1 MQFLCK
7 IPEAR
12 SVSVTSVLVSP
23 GINPDELRQIA
34 REQFQV
40 AIAGGLGPFAGRM
53 FRIGH
58 LGDLNPAMLLG
69 CLAGV
74 EGALTVMGVPI
85 GREGLHR
92 AAEVLARAATPS
104 VGW

>member
-1 MQFLCK
+1 
-7 IPEAR
+7 
-12 SVSVTSVLVSP
+12 VLVSP
-23 GINPDELRQIA
+23 DINPEALRHIA

-92 AAEVLARAATPS
+92 AIEVLARAATPT
-104 VGW
+104 V

>member
-1 MQFLCK
+1 MT
-7 IPEAR
+7 A
-12 SVSVTSVLVSP
+12 VLTPP
-23 GINPDELRQIA
+23 GLNPDELRRIA

-40 AIAGGLGPFAGRM
+40 AIAGGLGPFAGRV

-74 EGALTVMGVPI
+74 EAALRVLEVPLGGSGVVSAVE
-85 GREGLHR
+85 R
-92 AAEVLARAATPS
+92 LARA
-104 VGW
+104 GWPG

>member
-7 IPEAR
+7 PPEAR
-12 SVSVTSVLVSP
+12 SVSVTSVLVAPSV
-23 GINPDELRQIA
+23 NPDELRRIA

-40 AIAGGLGPFAGRM
+40 SIAGGLGPFAGRV

-69 CLAGV
+69 CLGGV
-74 EGALTVMGVPI
+74 EGALQVMGIPV
-85 GREGLHR
+85 GREGVRR
-92 AAEVLARAATPS
+92 AVEVLARGPALP
-104 VGW
+104 G